1 MSNLVR
7 PHKVPAPLWREILG
21 LWWRRRVLPPGP
33 CSLFH
38 MVFITIVGKPTAL
51 LYALW
56 ENIGSLGWGENRAL
70 SGFFLNAPL
79 KCSAFKRSSNVSST

>member
-1 MSNLVR
+1 M
-7 PHKVPAPLWREILG
+7 APEILG

-38 MVFITIVGKPTAL
+38 MAFITIVGKPAAL

-56 ENIGSLGWGENRAL
+56 ENIGSLGWGENLAL
-70 SGFFLNAPL
+70 SGCVLNAPL
-79 KCSAFKRSSNVSST
+79 KCAAFKRSSNVPST